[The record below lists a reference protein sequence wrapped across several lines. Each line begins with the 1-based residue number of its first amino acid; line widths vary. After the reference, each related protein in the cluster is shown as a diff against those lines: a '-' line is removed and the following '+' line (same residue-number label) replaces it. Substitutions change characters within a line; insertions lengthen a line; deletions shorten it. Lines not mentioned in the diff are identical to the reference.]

1 MSDFSKIDVDEA
13 EIVRIISKMP
23 EFGYLLTLKEGEI
36 RHVITHDI
44 TPILC
49 EYYLENTRGRK
60 ALWTSK
66 FAEAGIT
73 EDDGKAVIS
82 RARRLGID
90 IS

>member
-1 MSDFSKIDVDEA
+1 MSDFPKIDTDEV

-23 EFGYLLTLKEGEI
+23 GFGYLLTLKKDEL
-36 RHVITHDI
+36 RHAITYDI
-44 TPILC
+44 AQMLS

-60 ALWTSK
+60 AFWTSK

-73 EDDGKAVIS
+73 EDDGKAAIS
-82 RARRLGID
+82 CARRLGID